1 MSTTLDTSGLNC
13 PLPVLKAKKALKS
26 MVPGDRITVI
36 STDPGSV
43 KDFEAFCEATGD
55 TLLESTEQD
64 GAYTFLIEKGG

>member
-1 MSTTLDTSGLNC
+1 MNTTLDTSGLQC
-13 PLPVLKAKKALKS
+13 PLPVLKAKKAMKA
-26 MVPGDRITVI
+26 MAPGDRITVI

-55 TLLESTEQD
+55 TLLESTGQD

>member
-1 MSTTLDTSGLNC
+1 MSTTLDTSGLQC
-13 PLPVLKAKKALKS
+13 PLPVLKAKKVMKA
-26 MVPGDRITVI
+26 MAPGDRITVI

>member
-1 MSTTLDTSGLNC
+1 MSTTLDTSGLQC
-13 PLPVLKAKKALKS
+13 PLPVLKAKKAMKA
-26 MVPGDRITVI
+26 MAPGDRITVI

-55 TLLESTEQD
+55 TLLESTGQD

>member
-1 MSTTLDTSGLNC
+1 MSTTLDTSGLQC
-13 PLPVLKAKKALKS
+13 PLPVLKAKKAMKE
-26 MVPGDRITVI
+26 MAPGDRITVI